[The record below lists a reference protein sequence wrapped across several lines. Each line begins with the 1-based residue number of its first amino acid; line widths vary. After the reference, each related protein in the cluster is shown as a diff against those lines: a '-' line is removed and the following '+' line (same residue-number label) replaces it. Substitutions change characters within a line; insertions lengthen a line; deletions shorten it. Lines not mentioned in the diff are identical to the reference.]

1 MFMEVSSIIDTLKR
15 ANLKKISVLGLLAA
29 FLLANIWVKPALGD
43 WPPDQ
48 KGQNNV
54 VFKEAEQVVKTI
66 KIVVTAYSS
75 TEDQTDDTPFIT
87 ASNTLVRDGIIA
99 SNLLPFGTKVRFPEL
114 NPKKIYIVEDR
125 LALKNSHKV
134 DIWFPSIESALDFG
148 VKVLTMEVLP

>member
-48 KGQNNV
+48 KGENNV
-54 VFKEAEQVVKTI
+54 IFKEVEKVVKTM

-75 TEDQTDDTPFIT
+75 TEAQTDDTPFIT

-114 NPKKIYIVEDR
+114 NPKKIYIVEDHIVFFVGTI
-125 LALKNSHKV
+125 AINK
-134 DIWFPSIESALDFG
+134 
-148 VKVLTMEVLP
+148 

>member
-1 MFMEVSSIIDTLKR
+1 MEVSSIIDTLKQ

-48 KGQNNV
+48 KGEDNV
-54 VFKEAEQVVKTI
+54 VFKEVEKVAKTM

-75 TEDQTDDTPFIT
+75 TEAQTDDTPFIT

-134 DIWFPSIESALDFG
+134 DIWFPSVESALNFG